1 MRMKWYAAM
10 PNSSR
15 QDRMR
20 FRPRKLL
27 LRRLRS
33 RFSGLWMHRSRQE
46 ELRKSSKRDFVTNFM
61 TKKLRR
67 LLKLR
72 SVPKPR
78 RELE

>member
-1 MRMKWYAAM
+1 MKTKWYAAM
-10 PNSSR
+10 PNNSR

-61 TKKLRR
+61 TKRLRR

>member
-1 MRMKWYAAM
+1 MKTKWYAAM
-10 PNSSR
+10 PNNSR

-20 FRPRKLL
+20 FRLRKLL

-33 RFSGLWMHRSRQE
+33 RYSGLWMHKSRQE

-61 TKKLRR
+61 TKRLRR

>member
-1 MRMKWYAAM
+1 MKTKWYAAM
-10 PNSSR
+10 PNNSKR
-15 QDRMR
+15 DRMR
-20 FRPRKLL
+20 FRPRKPR
-27 LRRLRS
+27 LRKLRS

-61 TKKLRR
+61 TKRLRR

-72 SVPKPR
+72 SVLKLR

>member
-1 MRMKWYAAM
+1 MKTKWYAAM
-10 PNSSR
+10 PSNSK

-27 LRRLRS
+27 LKRSRS

-46 ELRKSSKRDFVTNFM
+46 ELRKSSKKDFVTNFM
-61 TKKLRR
+61 TKRLRR
-67 LLKLR
+67 LHKLR